1 MADDDLDPRARLAPA
16 RALETLS
23 LDDLR
28 AYEARL
34 QGELETVRE
43 MMANKQADISAAESL
58 FKR

>member
-1 MADDDLDPRARLAPA
+1 MADDDLEPRGRLAPV

-28 AYEARL
+28 VYETRL
-34 QGELETVRE
+34 QRELETVRE